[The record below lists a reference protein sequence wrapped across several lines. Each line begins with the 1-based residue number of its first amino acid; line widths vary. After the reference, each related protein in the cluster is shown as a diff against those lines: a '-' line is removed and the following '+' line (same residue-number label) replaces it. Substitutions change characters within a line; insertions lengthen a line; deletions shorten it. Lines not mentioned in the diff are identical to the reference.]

1 MIMNNTLKT
10 TSAILLTAILLTTT
24 ITGCDTY
31 KRQNTATKGGII
43 GVGAGAAAGTVLGHA
58 FGNTALGAILGGA
71 LGGTA
76 GVLIGRRMDKQ
87 AAELQNTLPNANVKR
102 VGEGIDVKFD
112 SGILFD
118 VNKTAIKPA
127 AKVNL
132 DNLAVSLQN
141 NPQTKMQ
148 VDGYTDN
155 TGSAEY
161 NLNLSDRRADT
172 VKSYLMAQGVDASRL
187 TSVGY
192 GMTHPTADN
201 GTESGRSQNRRVEI
215 GIMANEQMKKDA
227 KTAVSTGNG
236 Q

>member
-1 MIMNNTLKT
+1 MNKTLKT
-10 TSAILLTAILLTTT
+10 SFATLLAAILLTTA
-24 ITGCDTY
+24 ITSCDTY

-87 AAELQNTLPNANVKR
+87 AEELQNTLPNANVKR

-118 VNKTAIKPA
+118 INKTVIKPA

-132 DNLAVSLQN
+132 DNLALSLQK

-161 NLNLSDRRADT
+161 NLNLSDRRADA

-192 GMTHPTADN
+192 GMTHPASDN

-215 GIMANEQMKKDA
+215 GIMANEEMKKDA
-227 KTAVSTGNG
+227 KNAVSTGNG